1 MSACF
6 FVLARL
12 AVTAVPNQYKSDKD
26 VVYLSKIR
34 SWCWPAGRCQKQI
47 GTCYAV
53 TNMPRSGYEY
63 GRRKV
68 YESPG
73 GQWLSDSDTD
83 DVFLVS

>member
-1 MSACF
+1 
-6 FVLARL
+6 VLARRKVPEADWYVLL
-12 AVTAVPNQYKSDKD
+12 AVTK
-26 VVYLSKIR
+26 
-34 SWCWPAGRCQKQI
+34 
-47 GTCYAV
+47 
-53 TNMPRSGYEY
+53 MPRSGYEY